1 MATIS
6 AVENAPDTE
15 NEIHDGEVDSSSAWM
30 HSPAFETALQN
41 SNASW
46 DRRPN
51 SKDVIARIRAVE
63 QFEEAKQQQDE
74 QEEAVGSSRQ
84 EFLRRGVPQAP
95 QQSRSSLNLQQG
107 EDSLAIID
115 EGQNIDP
122 SSSFEFRRKASRTGD
137 NIADDEISELSEP
150 SYITAESNALYK
162 GRSIPQ
168 ALEISPMGG
177 SMVSALSPMM
187 ARRKVTMKDKTEN
200 LDLPPMKPDV
210 DQEKALEVPKGD
222 AAGGLNVSIKSD
234 AASGKNEEPAVVKV
248 ETEEERKRRERAEA
262 RAKKMEAIAAR
273 RNTGK
278 DNDDD
283 ESIVSG
289 MSKRHRMRRKKKT
302 SINAAILPE
311 ESGTSVKSLDT
322 TSETTPVK
330 VETEEER
337 QRKKRAEARAKKLD
351 AMAACRNAGE
361 DDGSTVTG
369 ISRRHRVRRKKSML
383 AAINPEDQERNE
395 WKSGIFASVLG
406 AEQVQWKRSV
416 YGHVLNAEATRI
428 RNLKEQRKLEEQN
441 AAARRR
447 LENQRRLDQKA
458 KKFAA
463 RAERFHKMRR
473 DGNGGDDDD
482 GSVAGSV
489 VSSASKHRRRRRGRK
504 SMASTRNGSLAH
516 APVGEE
522 ELVVVSA
529 PVAPTCSLL
538 TVVEKEKQER
548 EQWCSSIYATVMQAE
563 QSQWKNN
570 IYDHAIHAEEAKK
583 QRLEMEAQL
592 VKDNAAADARR
603 EKERQNELR
612 AKKMEKIKQI
622 RGAGGAE
629 KMDDDDQSVASTAS
643 TPSSLKKMRNR
654 RRKAARK
661 SVSKNLSISLST
673 TAGMRNKAV
682 MPLAKETVAAAPE
695 AAKAL
700 APKVLTV
707 EEREKRERSQWC
719 KSVYVSVLQAEKC
732 QWKTKIYCH
741 VLRAEESRNK
751 RREKEARVAREL
763 AVAEARVEKERQNKM
778 RAVRMEKI
786 KQLRGAGGLD
796 ENISP
801 TKDVDDER
809 LLVSSTV
816 SPNSSSLKKMRDRRR
831 RAAKKS
837 IAK

>member
-1 MATIS
+1 
-6 AVENAPDTE
+6 
-15 NEIHDGEVDSSSAWM
+15 
-30 HSPAFETALQN
+30 
-41 SNASW
+41 
-46 DRRPN
+46 
-51 SKDVIARIRAVE
+51 
-63 QFEEAKQQQDE
+63 
-74 QEEAVGSSRQ
+74 
-84 EFLRRGVPQAP
+84 
-95 QQSRSSLNLQQG
+95 
-107 EDSLAIID
+107 
-115 EGQNIDP
+115 
-122 SSSFEFRRKASRTGD
+122 
-137 NIADDEISELSEP
+137 
-150 SYITAESNALYK
+150 
-162 GRSIPQ
+162 
-168 ALEISPMGG
+168 
-177 SMVSALSPMM
+177 
-187 ARRKVTMKDKTEN
+187 
-200 LDLPPMKPDV
+200 
-210 DQEKALEVPKGD
+210 
-222 AAGGLNVSIKSD
+222 
-234 AASGKNEEPAVVKV
+234 
-248 ETEEERKRRERAEA
+248 
-262 RAKKMEAIAAR
+262 
-273 RNTGK
+273 
-278 DNDDD
+278 
-283 ESIVSG
+283 
-289 MSKRHRMRRKKKT
+289 
-302 SINAAILPE
+302 
-311 ESGTSVKSLDT
+311 
-322 TSETTPVK
+322 
-330 VETEEER
+330 
-337 QRKKRAEARAKKLD
+337 
-351 AMAACRNAGE
+351 
-361 DDGSTVTG
+361 
-369 ISRRHRVRRKKSML
+369 ML

-395 WKSGIFASVLG
+395 WKSGIYASVLG